1 MAKYMIMDPR
11 EREKFWEDHLLDV
24 KKRREI
30 ALAQMRQPE
39 NPPIRLMQYPVASY
53 GVEPKGKPIGP
64 DGY

>member
-24 KKRREI
+24 KRRREM
-30 ALAQMRQPE
+30 ALAQMRQPA
-39 NPPIRLMQYPVASY
+39 NPPVRPLQYPVNTYAK
-53 GVEPKGKPIGP
+53 EPRAKPIGP